1 MFEMRIYSDHTLL
14 LQDINRQK
22 NLLEEAKKL
31 IDFGGDWD
39 RRNRLKVIFVLNM
52 TNNDVF
58 YLYYF
63 LHDIC
68 RSTRLCI

>member
-1 MFEMRIYSDHTLL
+1 MF

-39 RRNRLKVIFVLNM
+39 RRNRLKVL
-52 TNNDVF
+52 
-58 YLYYF
+58 L
-63 LHDIC
+63 L
-68 RSTRLCI
+68 